1 MTPTRVHLMPVTP
14 PLLELRDLA
23 IRFESPSR
31 TVRAVDGLSY
41 RLLPGRTLAIV
52 GESGSGKTVSCRALI
67 GLLPQTAVISGSA
80 RLDGKE
86 LLGLSEREMRRHR
99 GADIAM
105 IFQDPTRSLN
115 PTMRVGYQ
123 ITEAIRLHEPLD
135 RDQARRRAIELLEQL
150 CVPGAKERFLAYPHE
165 LSGGLRQRVMI
176 AIAIAGKPRLLIA
189 DEATRCLDPITQEE
203 TLLLLKDLQRHY
215 GMALILISHDLR
227 LAEDATDDVLVMY
240 AGRAVEYAPTRKA
253 FGHPRM
259 HYTKSLIDSIPGFG
273 RPAHT
278 LFTVPPGQPPD
289 LTALPGGC
297 AFEPRCSSARVQCAR
312 ARPAL
317 EQQEPGHWA
326 ACWHPRDGVS
336 SP

>member
-1 MTPTRVHLMPVTP
+1 MTPTVHPMPVAT

-23 IRFESPSR
+23 VRFESPNRS
-31 TVRAVDGLSY
+31 VQAVGGLSY
-41 RLLPGRTLAIV
+41 RLLSGRTLAIV
-52 GESGSGKTVSCRALI
+52 GESGSGKTVSCRALM
-67 GLLPQTAVISGSA
+67 GLLPPTAVITGSA

-86 LLGLSEREMRRHR
+86 LLGLREHEMRRHR

-123 ITEAIRLHEPLD
+123 ITEALRLHAPLD
-135 RDQARRRAIELLEQL
+135 REGARRRAIELLDQL
-150 CVPGAKERFLAYPHE
+150 RVPGAKERFLAYPHE
-165 LSGGLRQRVMI
+165 LSGGLKQRVMI

-227 LAEDATDDVLVMY
+227 LAENATDEVLVMY

-259 HYTKSLIDSIPGFG
+259 HYTKSLIDSIPGFK
-273 RPAHT
+273 RAAHT
-278 LFTVPPGQPPD
+278 YFAVPPGQPPD
-289 LTALPGGC
+289 LTALPCGC
-297 AFEPRCSSARVQCAR
+297 AFEPRCSSAQARCAS
-312 ARPAL
+312 ARPTL

-326 ACWHPRDGVS
+326 ACWHPREATTS
-336 SP
+336 I

>member
-1 MTPTRVHLMPVTP
+1 MTPTVHPMPITP
-14 PLLELRDLA
+14 ALLEVRDLA
-23 IRFESPSR
+23 IRFASPHRS
-31 TVRAVDGLSY
+31 VQAVDGLSY
-41 RLLPGRTLAIV
+41 RLLSGRTLAIV
-52 GESGSGKTVSCRALI
+52 GESGSGKTVSCRALM
-67 GLLPQTAVISGSA
+67 GLLPQTAVIAGSA

-99 GADIAM
+99 GAGIAM

-123 ITEAIRLHEPLD
+123 ITEAIRLHQPLD
-135 RDQARRRAIELLEQL
+135 RDEARRHAIELLDQL
-150 CVPGAKERFLAYPHE
+150 CVPAAKERFLAYPHE
-165 LSGGLRQRVMI
+165 LSGGLKQRVMI

-259 HYTKSLIDSIPGFG
+259 HYTKSLIDSIPAFE
-273 RPAHT
+273 RAAHT
-278 LFTVPPGQPPD
+278 FFTVPPGQPPD
-289 LTALPGGC
+289 LTALPCGC
-297 AFEPRCSSARVQCAR
+297 AFEPRCSSARARCAQ
-312 ARPAL
+312 ARPIL

-326 ACWHPRDGVS
+326 ACWHPRAEAP